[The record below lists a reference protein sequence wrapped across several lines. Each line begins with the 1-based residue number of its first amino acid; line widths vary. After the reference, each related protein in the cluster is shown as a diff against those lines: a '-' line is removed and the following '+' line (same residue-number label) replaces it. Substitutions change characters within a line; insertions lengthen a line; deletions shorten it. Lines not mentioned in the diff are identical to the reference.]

1 MYIIVCLDLVFCMY
15 FIQFYSCRI
24 LHLECILN
32 DVFVYVLCW
41 HVYLVWNAWPATS
54 VLPCLQCVAA
64 WFGVLQRLEVWNMWA
79 ATCVLQCV
87 AVCCSA
93 LQCVAVCCSVLHCVA
108 VCCSVLKMRAK
119 FHARY
124 QWSVFALGL
133 QCVAVCCSVLQWVA
147 VCCEVLQ
154 TSTFHEQYG
163 VAMSSHRISSLL

>member
-108 VCCSVLKMRAK
+108 VCCSVVQCGVNCVNSDSQCRAT
-119 FHARY
+119 Y
-124 QWSVFALGL
+124 CDTL
-133 QCVAVCCSVLQWVA
+133 QHTATYCDTLQHTYKHSATHCS
-147 VCCEVLQ
+147 
-154 TSTFHEQYG
+154 
-163 VAMSSHRISSLL
+163 I